1 MLYKDNFAV
10 QVKDLNKDFAIYNV
24 PSNRLKQMVIPKI
37 QNLFRLKQ
45 KKYYKE
51 FSALNRISFNVSK
64 GECVGILGRNGAG
77 KSTLL
82 QIICGT
88 QTQSSG
94 NVIKQGR
101 IAALLELGSG
111 FNPEYSG
118 KENIFLNGSIL
129 GLTKEEI
136 EHKYE
141 DIVNF
146 ANIGEFIDYPVKL
159 YSSGMYVRLA
169 FAIAINIDP
178 DILIIDEA
186 LAVGDEDFQRK
197 CYSKIDQIKKKG
209 TTILFVSHS
218 TQTIVEICDKAIL
231 IDSGKLLIEGDPNKV
246 VKLYQK
252 ILSATNV
259 KDVIKDIEREIQNIH
274 EENDKQITLEVKNT
288 ENNLSQRFSSKQDES
303 WFDSSLNTSESVKY
317 ESTDAEIS
325 NTHIENFNGEEVNYL
340 KKGFNYYICY
350 NVKFNKKASNVG
362 FGMLIKTY
370 RGIEVGG
377 ASSFQIETD
386 RLPIVNKGDQY
397 KVKIKFNCSFR
408 AGSFFYNVGILSIEK
423 EVEKYV
429 ARILDAGI
437 FRIIEE
443 KELVATSLLD
453 LNVSVEFKK
462 I

>member
-1 MLYKDNFAV
+1 
-10 QVKDLNKDFAIYNV
+10 
-24 PSNRLKQMVIPKI
+24 
-37 QNLFRLKQ
+37 
-45 KKYYKE
+45 
-51 FSALNRISFNVSK
+51 
-64 GECVGILGRNGAG
+64 
-77 KSTLL
+77 
-82 QIICGT
+82 
-88 QTQSSG
+88 
-94 NVIKQGR
+94 
-101 IAALLELGSG
+101 
-111 FNPEYSG
+111 
-118 KENIFLNGSIL
+118 
-129 GLTKEEI
+129 
-136 EHKYE
+136 
-141 DIVNF
+141 
-146 ANIGEFIDYPVKL
+146 
-159 YSSGMYVRLA
+159 
-169 FAIAINIDP
+169 
-178 DILIIDEA
+178 
-186 LAVGDEDFQRK
+186 
-197 CYSKIDQIKKKG
+197 
-209 TTILFVSHS
+209 LFVSHS

-317 ESTDAEIS
+317 ESTDAKIS